1 MKHFICQIFGIW
13 KFTLLFFFAFRWWAT
28 LRGERKS
35 STHFFWTDCLVVGK
49 FLGLMEHD
57 EQQRSWAYYSEQ
69 ARSRWVRVSKVG
81 KVSFVS
87 SSHSAAY
94 VKIKVSDATTSATG
108 WRLKKHQFFK
118 ARANERGATS
128 STSSFPSFDNVNRR
142 RCWLV
147 QLASLTP
154 HFIYLKERL

>member
-1 MKHFICQIFGIW
+1 MLIMKWPSETLHLPDFWHMKIHIIIF
-13 KFTLLFFFAFRWWAT
+13 FRFSMVSDT
-28 LRGERKS
+28 R
-35 STHFFWTDCLVVGK
+35 FFWTDCLVVGK

-57 EQQRSWAYYSEQ
+57 EQQRSWAHYSEQ

-118 ARANERGATS
+118 AQANERGATS

>member
-1 MKHFICQIFGIW
+1 MLKMKHFICQIFGIW
-13 KFTLLFFFAFRWWAT
+13 KFILLFFSLFD
-28 LRGERKS
+28 GERES
-35 STHFFWTDCLVVGK
+35 STRFFWTDSLVVGK

-57 EQQRSWAYYSEQ
+57 EQQRSWAHYSEQ